1 MRIEKIMCPHIALQ
15 HSGHGDYF
23 FLTGP
28 EPRQW
33 SLGPLLWHGT
43 PVGSGAAQNAHG
55 LQSKHEQVC
64 SGLQGTAPNKR
75 WKGRNLDLWGSA

>member
-15 HSGHGDYF
+15 RSGHRDYL
-23 FLTGP
+23 FLAEH

-33 SLGPLLWHGT
+33 SLGPLLWHGA

-55 LQSKHEQVC
+55 SQSKHEHVH
-64 SGLQGTAPNKR
+64 SGLQGTANC
-75 WKGRNLDLWGSA
+75 GSE